1 MNIEQHKPPTVF
13 ETVDR
18 DTRQAVIH
26 LNQKLKD
33 LQSEIAAKILAIE
46 EGKETASKF
55 KQPQLLKL
63 ANEVEQALQGI
74 DKIVSTVISADM
86 TPNEFLKVHREELK
100 KFREMVI
107 TNTESIEKINK
118 ALS

>member
-1 MNIEQHKPPTVF
+1 MSIEQHMPPTVF
-13 ETVDR
+13 ETVDS
-18 DTRQAVIH
+18 DTRQAIIN

-33 LQSEIAAKILAIE
+33 LQSEIAAKLLAIE
-46 EGKETASKF
+46 EGKETESKF

-63 ANEVEQALQGI
+63 ASEVKQALQGI
-74 DKIVSTVISADM
+74 DAVVNTVISAEM
-86 TPNEFLKVHREELK
+86 TPNEFLKLHREELK

-118 ALS
+118 TLS